1 MECKQIP
8 ILTSLSEQ
16 DIREF
21 QLVYYQETKIP
32 LTMAQ
37 AEAEGL
43 SLIRFLLTFI
53 NHDLRNGNEIFGE
66 EKNML

>member
-1 MECKQIP
+1 MEYKQIP
-8 ILTSLSEQ
+8 IPTSLSEQ

-21 QLVYYQETKIP
+21 QLVYYQETEIP

-53 NHDLRNGNEIFGE
+53 NHDLRNGNEIFGD
-66 EKNML
+66 